1 MSGTIEHIT
10 DEYIDFHSD
19 DWNEGDDFYDAHNE
33 RVRVFWFHAWIE
45 GVYEADFLDFDQY
58 ELTGTDSAY
67 FELEAVNVEGSYAGS
82 YVYVNI
88 HFVDGHTLDYET
100 KSHYSFTITTTTATD
115 SRESYEFTVDLGNV
129 VESSFVNLESRYSF
143 AENNDVQDLLFT
155 VEVFEDGVANSSIRY
170 SLEGAHRSQF
180 SITSSG
186 EVFSVDSFN
195 YESQSVYNLTVVIE
209 TDDSA
214 GVSRVLHR
222 KDVVVYVT
230 DVNDVESSFIHLES
244 RYSFA
249 ENNDVQD
256 SLFMVEV
263 FEDGVTNSS
272 IRYSL
277 EGVHRSQFSITS
289 SGEVFSVDSF
299 NYESQSVYNL
309 TVVVETDDSAG
320 VSRVLHRK
328 DVVVYVT
335 DVNDVAPV
343 FTSSATYTVREDF
356 AVGTSRIFQV
366 VTVDIDSPVITYAIV
381 GEDGNYLNIGSTSG
395 DVWFATSSLDYDV
408 KSVYEFTIVAT
419 EGRHIVSQNVTVHIE
434 AMNLFAPV
442 FDMEVAYDIIENVDV
457 SSAVFVSHAQDGDNS
472 SLTYSLGGSD
482 GHLFRI
488 DATSGEVYFVSSPD
502 YESGKTV
509 YNIEVM
515 VSDSLFTDS
524 ENVTLNILDENENV
538 VLRNPIADMEVDEGS
553 IGWSL
558 TIPEDAFFDS
568 EGGDLTYTLIALSSD
583 NAEVNSSLIQ
593 ERRSDGSVLI
603 NVPYVTKD
611 VSLNILVIA
620 SDGESYA
627 VDSFKLLVN
636 DVAPVFTSSDTYTVR
651 EDFAVDTSRIFQVV
665 TVDIDPFSPAIT
677 YTIIG
682 EDANYFVMNSRDVWF
697 SSSLDYDVKSV
708 YEFIIVA
715 TYGGHIVSQ
724 NVTVHIEAM
733 NLSAPVFDMEVAYD
747 IIENVDVSSAVFVS
761 HAQDDDDNSSL
772 TYSLGGSD
780 GHLFRIDA
788 TSGEVYFVSS
798 PDYESGKTVY
808 NIEVMVSDSL
818 FTDSEN
824 VTLNILDENENV
836 VLRNPIAD
844 MEVDEGSMGWS
855 LTIPG
860 DAFFDPEG
868 VTLTYTLIASS
879 SDNAEVNS
887 SLIQERHSDG
897 SVLID
902 LPNVTKDVSLD
913 ILVIASDGENYAVD
927 SFDLLVVN
935 VDVV

>member
-143 AENNDVQDLLFT
+143 AENNDVQDLLFA

-419 EGRHIVSQNVTVHIE
+419 DERHIVSQNVTVHIE

-457 SSAVFVSHAQDGDNS
+457 SSAVFVSHAQD
-472 SLTYSLGGSD
+472 
-482 GHLFRI
+482 
-488 DATSGEVYFVSSPD
+488 A
-502 YESGKTV
+502 
-509 YNIEVM
+509 
-515 VSDSLFTDS
+515 
-524 ENVTLNILDENENV
+524 
-538 VLRNPIADMEVDEGS
+538 
-553 IGWSL
+553 
-558 TIPEDAFFDS
+558 
-568 EGGDLTYTLIALSSD
+568 
-583 NAEVNSSLIQ
+583 
-593 ERRSDGSVLI
+593 
-603 NVPYVTKD
+603 
-611 VSLNILVIA
+611 
-620 SDGESYA
+620 
-627 VDSFKLLVN
+627 
-636 DVAPVFTSSDTYTVR
+636 
-651 EDFAVDTSRIFQVV
+651 
-665 TVDIDPFSPAIT
+665 
-677 YTIIG
+677 
-682 EDANYFVMNSRDVWF
+682 
-697 SSSLDYDVKSV
+697 
-708 YEFIIVA
+708 
-715 TYGGHIVSQ
+715 
-724 NVTVHIEAM
+724 
-733 NLSAPVFDMEVAYD
+733 
-747 IIENVDVSSAVFVS
+747 
-761 HAQDDDDNSSL
+761 DNSSL

-860 DAFFDPEG
+860 DAFFDSEGGDLTYTLIALSSDNAEVNSSLVQERGSDGRVLINVPYVTKDVSLNILVIASDGENYAVDSFDLLIKDTTPVFMNTNTYTVREDFAVGTSRIFQVVLGNVDPSSPVTYAIVGQDANYFSMNSGDVWFATSSLDYDVKSVYEFIIVVTTDGIDIASQIVTIQIEDVNLSAPVFDMEVAYDIIENVDISSAVFVAHAQDDDNSSLTYSLGGSDGHLFRIDATSGEVYFASSPDYESGKTVYNIEVMVSDSLFTDSENVTLNILDENENVVLRNPIADMQVNEGSTGWSLTIPGNAFFDPEG
-868 VTLTYTLIASS
+868 VALTYTLIASS
-879 SDNAEVNS
+879 SDNAEVDP
-887 SLIQERHSDG
+887 SLVQESDG
-897 SVLID
+897 DGNVLID

-935 VDVV
+935 VEVV